1 MVANMKREELDDIP
15 EAEIEA
21 MRPSPAELGRI
32 GDPVERLLRADHDL
46 LVYKRALE
54 LAAATRRLTAYH
66 LIEEREPPMSI
77 GEVATLLRTSSA
89 RVSQLLSAVRKELG
103 LPPHRQNGGKQR
115 GVRAEL
121 MELLRDVA
129 DDDPRLPLIALA
141 MGENPDTIR
150 RQPQAALG
158 GR

>member
-1 MVANMKREELDDIP
+1 
-15 EAEIEA
+15 
-21 MRPSPAELGRI
+21 

-141 MGENPDTIR
+141 M
-150 RQPQAALG
+150 
-158 GR
+158 